1 MQLRKATIE
10 DAMDILAWR
19 NDPQTRATSF
29 NKEEI
34 DTDSHLK
41 WFKGK
46 LDDENCRLFILT
58 DGRDK
63 LGHIRI
69 DIDGDT
75 GTISYMIN
83 PDHRG
88 KGYGN
93 EIIRLLD
100 TVIDQ
105 KISVLSA
112 FVEKE
117 NTASQKCFEK
127 NGYERSEDGDII
139 KYTKLL

>member
-1 MQLRKATIE
+1 
-10 DAMDILAWR
+10 MDILAWR
-19 NDPQTRATSF
+19 NDPQTRAASF

-34 DTDSHLK
+34 DPESHIK
-41 WFKGK
+41 WFRGK
-46 LDDENCRLFILT
+46 LEDENSELFILT
-58 DGRDK
+58 DGRYK

-69 DIDGDT
+69 DISGST

-83 PDHRG
+83 PEHRG

-127 NGYERSEDGDII
+127 NGYNRSEDGDAI

>member
-1 MQLRKATIE
+1 MYLRKATID

-19 NDPQTRATSF
+19 NDPQTRAASF

-34 DTDSHLK
+34 DPESHIK
-41 WFKGK
+41 WFRGK
-46 LDDENCRLFILT
+46 LNDEDCELFILT
-58 DGRDK
+58 AGQDK
-63 LGHIRI
+63 LGHIRV
-69 DIDGDT
+69 DISGST

-83 PDHRG
+83 PEHRG
-88 KGYGN
+88 KGYGT

-100 TVIDQ
+100 TAVD
-105 KISVLSA
+105 KKVSVLSA

-127 NGYERSEDGDII
+127 NGYNRSEDGDAI